1 MAPAA
6 LDAFV
11 TGYFAEYQEALA
23 RSRGATIPPPAAGT
37 ERPVWRLHEM
47 IQSGRGA
54 ELEAAWAILLVLI
67 VRAPDAGAMG
77 FVAAGPLEDIVRAHN
92 DALGDR
98 ILDAARRSPAFR
110 QALTGMW
117 GWASLP
123 EPFGSRL
130 KSLAGVGDAPA
141 AGDGAGSDGAGTRRT
156 N

>member
-1 MAPAA
+1 MTPDA

-11 TGYFAEYQEALA
+11 AGYFGEYDEALR
-23 RSRGATIPPPAAGT
+23 RSRGEQIPPPAAGSD
-37 ERPVWRLHEM
+37 RPVWRLHLLINE
-47 IQSGRGA
+47 GGEA

-67 VRAPDAGAMG
+67 DRAPDAGAMG
-77 FVAAGPLEDIVRAHN
+77 FVAAGPLEDIVRSHN
-92 DALGDR
+92 DVLGDR
-98 ILDAARRSPAFR
+98 ILAEARRSPQLR
-110 QALTGMW
+110 QALTGIW